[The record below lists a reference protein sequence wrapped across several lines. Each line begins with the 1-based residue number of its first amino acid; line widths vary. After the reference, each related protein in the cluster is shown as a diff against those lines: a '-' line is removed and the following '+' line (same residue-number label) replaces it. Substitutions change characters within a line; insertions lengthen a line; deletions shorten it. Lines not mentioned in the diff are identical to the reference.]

1 DIARRPV
8 ALHQQAA
15 DQVTRR
21 AVVAHHLVDE
31 RLAVTTA
38 VAVYVIELG
47 VDPHIAAARIP
58 TEAEILRGGGA
69 GSGQRGN
76 RSREREHPGL
86 EQARVGHAW
95 IGYGMVGHG
104 FSCLQCHR
112 WLRRNRRAGAVNT
125 CRTRI
130 RAVQQGRTP
139 SHGQREITN
148 LPNATPRLQPS
159 PLPAN
164 ASDTSPLVMTWALA
178 ALPALAWAS
187 AVA

>member
-1 DIARRPV
+1 GRTGLDAQLLGDVAPTLPVVTVPDIDHIATRTAEDLRDRTGVIDIARRPV

-47 VDPHIAAARIP
+47 VDPDIAAARIP
-58 TEAEILRGGGA
+58 TEAEILRGDGA

-104 FSCLQCHR
+104 FSCLQCRR

-130 RAVQQGRTP
+130 RAVQQGRAP
-139 SHGQREITN
+139 SHGQ
-148 LPNATPRLQPS
+148 
-159 PLPAN
+159 
-164 ASDTSPLVMTWALA
+164 
-178 ALPALAWAS
+178 
-187 AVA
+187 